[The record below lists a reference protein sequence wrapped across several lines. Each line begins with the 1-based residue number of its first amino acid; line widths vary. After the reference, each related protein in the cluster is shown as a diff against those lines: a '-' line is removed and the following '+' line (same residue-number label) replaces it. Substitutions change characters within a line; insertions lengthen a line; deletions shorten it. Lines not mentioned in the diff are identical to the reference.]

1 MPLVD
6 EAALRE
12 LTLRDE
18 QRLRRQAHRLR
29 PGSEGSRARL
39 DQQLAEAQA
48 RVQRRR
54 ASVPEVSYP
63 PQLPVSARRDDLLAA
78 IRDHQVVVVA
88 GETGSGKTTQ
98 LPKLCLELGRGVRG
112 AIAHTQPRRL
122 AARTVAQRIADELDV
137 PLGGV
142 VGYAVRFDN
151 RGSED
156 TLVRLV
162 TDGLLL
168 AEIRRDPL
176 LRRYDTVIV
185 DEAHERSLNIDF
197 LLGCLHRILPRRPD
211 LKLIITSATID
222 PERFSE
228 HFGGAPII
236 EVSGRTYPVEVRYR
250 SPGEDEELLD
260 ALADTVEELLA
271 ERDGDVLAF
280 FSGEREIRDAAEALS
295 GRLGPSVEVLPLYS
309 RLAAADQ
316 QKVFGRGRVGA
327 DSRRRVILATN
338 VAETSVTVP
347 GIRFVVDTGLARV
360 SRYSARLKVQR
371 LPVEPISR
379 ASADQRKGRCGRLA
393 DGICVRLYSE
403 DDFDARPEFT
413 DPEVLRTN
421 LASVILQMAAL
432 GLGEI
437 EAFPFLEPPDRRQVR
452 DGVAL
457 LHELQA
463 FDPSAAEPLTPLGRN
478 LARLPIDPR
487 LGRMVLEADKLGCA
501 REVAVIAAAL
511 SIQDPRERPTEQR
524 GQADQL
530 HARFTDRSS
539 DFLAYVNLWN
549 YLRSLEGELSRSQ
562 VRKRCKAE
570 FLHYLRVREW
580 QDLVAQL
587 EDAAHEAGV
596 TFNDA
601 PAGAPEIHAAVLS
614 GLLSHLGMKDGGTR
628 EYTGARG
635 AKFAI
640 FPGSV
645 LARRGPT
652 WVMVA
657 ELVETTRLWGR
668 TAAAVDIRQVE
679 TLAEHLVKRS
689 YGEPRWDRRRAAAIA
704 SERVTLYGLAIVGSR
719 TVQYGRIDQAAARG
733 LFIRRALVE
742 GDWDQRHAFMREN
755 ERRVEE
761 VEALEARA
769 RRRNLLASEQERA
782 AFLDERVPAH
792 IVSGSHFDRWWKR
805 TRQSQPTL
813 LDYPMD
819 MLVEGDVAPDD
830 RDRPS
835 HWIQPQPPLELAL
848 SYRFDPGSSADG
860 VEVHVP
866 LASLGAARDV
876 GFEWLVPAFRTEL
889 VKALLRA
896 LPKLVRRVLVPIPD
910 TAAALL
916 ADITPG
922 SGPLL
927 QVLADAIER
936 LRGVRIAATD
946 WSLDDLPAHLRMTF
960 SVEDEDGAVLAS
972 GRSLDALRDQ
982 LRPALTARL
991 EHAEPALA
999 RHGMRDFDV
1008 DSLPRTVDLA
1018 GGTGLRGFPALVDE
1032 GDAVGIRVC
1041 ETTGEQADTM
1051 ARGTRRLL
1059 ALTIAS
1065 PRRWVTGELSM
1076 QLTLALTAAPHDTS
1090 EAVIEDA
1097 TNAALD
1103 MLIAGG
1109 GGPAWDAGAF
1119 AALQDHV
1126 RGGLRPTTLGTLVA
1140 FGQILEAARAVRERL
1155 DTLPASAAFGP
1166 ARRDVAR
1173 QLGRLVYPGMLA
1185 ATGLARLADVERYLR
1200 AAAQRLERLA
1210 SHVVADGER
1219 MTAIHEL
1226 EAQAAGRR
1234 DVRWLIEE
1242 VRVAELAPGA
1252 HVRRGATV
1260 KRVREALAAG

>member
-6 EAALRE
+6 DEAALGE
-12 LTLRDE
+12 LTLADE
-18 QRLRRQAHRLR
+18 QRLRRQARRLAR
-29 PGSEGSRARL
+29 TDEDGRARFER
-39 DQQLAEAQA
+39 QLAEAQA
-48 RVQRRR
+48 RLQRRR

-63 PQLPVSARRDDLLAA
+63 PQLPVSARHDDLLAA

-137 PLGGV
+137 PLGGA
-142 VGYAVRFDN
+142 VGYAVRFDD

-168 AEIRRDPL
+168 AEIRRDQL

-250 SPGEDEELLD
+250 PPAEDEELLD

-280 FSGEREIRDAAEALS
+280 FSGEREIRDAAEVLG
-295 GRLGPSVEVLPLYS
+295 GRLGPDTEVLPLYS

-316 QKVFGRGRVGA
+316 QKVFGRNRTHQ
-327 DSRRRVILATN
+327 RRVVLATN

-347 GIRFVVDTGLARV
+347 GIRYVVDTGLARV

-379 ASADQRKGRCGRLA
+379 ASADQRKGRCGRVD

-403 DDFDARPEFT
+403 EDFNARPEFT

-432 GLGEI
+432 GLGDV
-437 EAFPFLEPPDRRQVR
+437 EAFPFLEPPDRRQIR

-457 LHELQA
+457 LHELRA
-463 FDPSAAEPLTPLGRN
+463 FDPSAAEPLTPLGRK

-487 LGRMVLEADKLGCA
+487 LGRMVLEADTLGCA
-501 REVAVIAAAL
+501 REVIIIAAAL
-511 SIQDPRERPTEQR
+511 SIQDPRERPVELR
-524 GQADQL
+524 AQADQL
-530 HARFTDRSS
+530 HARFTDRAS
-539 DFLAYVNLWN
+539 DFLAYVNLWR
-549 YLRSLEGELSRSQ
+549 YLRSLEAELSRSQ
-562 VRKRCKAE
+562 VRRRCKAE
-570 FLHYLRVREW
+570 FLHYLRIREW

-587 EDAAHEAGV
+587 EDAAREVGV
-596 TFNDA
+596 TLNDT
-601 PAGAPEIHAAVLS
+601 PGEPPEIHAALLS
-614 GLLSHLGMKDGGTR
+614 GLLSHLGMKDGQSR

-679 TLAEHLVKRS
+679 PLADHLLKRS
-689 YGEPRWDRRRAAAIA
+689 YGDPRWDRRRAAVVAT
-704 SERVTLYGLAIVGSR
+704 ERVTLYGLAIVEAR
-719 TVQYGRIDQAAARG
+719 TVQYGRIDPATARG

-742 GDWDQRHAFMREN
+742 GDWDQPHAFMREN

-769 RRRNLLASEQERA
+769 RRRDLLASEEARA
-782 AFLDERVPAH
+782 DFFDAQIPQNV
-792 IVSGSHFDRWWKR
+792 VSGRHFDRWWKGVR
-805 TRQSQPTL
+805 GTQPTL

-819 MLVEGDVAPDD
+819 MLIVGGAATND
-830 RDRPS
+830 RDRPAR
-835 HWIQPQPPLELAL
+835 WKQGFLELAL
-848 SYRFDPGSSADG
+848 SYEFDPGSTADG
-860 VEVHVP
+860 VTVHVP
-866 LASLGAARDV
+866 LTKLGEVRDTN
-876 GFEWLVPAFRTEL
+876 FEWLVPAFRREL
-889 VKALLRA
+889 FETLLRA
-896 LPKLVRRVLVPIPD
+896 LPKALRRMLVPIPD
-910 TAAALL
+910 TATALL
-916 ADITPG
+916 AEVKPR

-927 QVLADAIER
+927 EVLAEAIER
-936 LRGVRIAATD
+936 LSGVRIGATD

-960 SVEDEDGAVLAS
+960 SVEDADGTVLAS
-972 GRSLDALRDQ
+972 GQSLETLRDE
-982 LRPALTARL
+982 LRPRLMARF
-991 EHAEPALA
+991 ERATPTLA
-999 RHGMRDFDV
+999 HHGMRGFDV
-1008 DSLPRTVDLA
+1008 ATLPRTVDLP
-1018 GGTGLRGFPALVDE
+1018 GGLRGFPALIDE
-1032 GDAVGIRVC
+1032 GDAVGIRIC
-1041 ETTGEQADTM
+1041 ETAGEQARTM

-1059 ALTIAS
+1059 ALTVPS
-1065 PRRWVTGELSM
+1065 PRHWVTGQLGP
-1076 QLTLALTAAPHDTS
+1076 QLTLALTAAPHGS
-1090 EAVIEDA
+1090 VAAVIEDA
-1097 TNAALD
+1097 TSAALD
-1103 MLIAGG
+1103 ALTASG
-1109 GGPAWDAGAF
+1109 GGPAWDALAF
-1119 AALQDHV
+1119 AALREHV
-1126 RGGLRPTTLGTLVA
+1126 RGELRPTTLDALVA
-1140 FGQILEAARAVRERL
+1140 FGQILDAARAVRERL
-1155 DTLPASAAFGP
+1155 DALPANAVFGP
-1166 ARRDVAR
+1166 AREDVAR
-1173 QLGRLVYPGMLA
+1173 QLGRLVYPGMLTA
-1185 ATGLARLADVERYLR
+1185 AGLGRLGDVERYLR
-1200 AAAQRLERLA
+1200 AGAQRLDRLA
-1210 SHVVADGER
+1210 SHVVTDSER
-1219 MTAIHEL
+1219 MTAIHQL
-1226 EAQAAGRR
+1226 EAEAAGRSE
-1234 DVRWLIEE
+1234 VMWLIEE
-1242 VRVAELAPGA
+1242 LRVAQLAPGP
-1252 HVRRGATV
+1252 HVRPGATV
-1260 KRVREALAAG
+1260 KRIREALTAT